1 MQQEREEKK
10 AKSRITMINEDIRK
24 NLSALSLEGN
34 FSPDFVSLYMEQQGK
49 MIQFELE
56 NKRIRF
62 ALADLN
68 DDTAAELSAMAGSL
82 ALKVRKADVVTQ
94 LNLETTGIYFR
105 TKQFLVDTDNFKV
118 TANSCYVRGTIYASS
133 GKIGGWTISGNDLVG
148 YYTDDTH
155 RSVISGGKIFA
166 DSAVT
171 EKVDFS
177 DIDFNPQYA
186 TERHTVDLS
195 NASIRTTQS
204 AGGYDNTQF
213 SSLTSYGAVS
223 CTSLTCDQFHCTGLT
238 ARGGGEY
245 ITIYCEEIVTDS
257 ETWSDARLK
266 EDIRDLEESEAAA
279 LMELRPVTFRYKESG
294 NPGAGLIA
302 QELKEVADKYGF
314 DGCLGKAK
322 GYYGIAYRQLIPLMI
337 KQIQINM
344 RKIQE
349 KKHENGSL

>member
-10 AKSRITMINEDIRK
+10 AKSRITMINDDIK
-24 NLSALSLEGN
+24 NNLSALSLEGN
-34 FSPDFVSLYMEQQGK
+34 FSPEFVSLYYEQQGK
-49 MIQFELE
+49 MIQFGQDNEKVKLA
-56 NKRIRF
+56 I
-62 ALADLN
+62 ADLE
-68 DDTAAELSAMAGSL
+68 DDTAAELSAMARSL
-82 ALKVRKADVVTQ
+82 TLKVRKTDVVTQ
-94 LNLETTGIYFR
+94 LNIESTGIYFR

-118 TANSCYVRGTIYASS
+118 TANSCYVKGTINATS
-133 GKIGGWTISGNDLVG
+133 GKIGGWTIDGNNLVG

-155 RSVISGGKIFA
+155 RSVISGGKIYA

-171 EKVDFS
+171 DKVDFS

-186 TERHTVDLS
+186 TARHTVDLT
-195 NASIRTTQS
+195 NATIRSTQA

-223 CTSLTCDQFHCTGLT
+223 CTSLTCDQLHCTGLV
-238 ARGGGEY
+238 ARGGGTY
-245 ITIYCEEIVTDS
+245 ITIYCDEIVTDS
-257 ETWSDARLK
+257 ETWSDERLK
-266 EDIRDLEESEAAA
+266 RDIRDLEESETPA
-279 LMELRPVTFRYKESG
+279 LMELRPVTFRYKETKK
-294 NPGAGLIA
+294 PGAGLIA

-314 DGCLGKAK
+314 EGCLGMAK

-349 KKHENGSL
+349 KKHENGSV